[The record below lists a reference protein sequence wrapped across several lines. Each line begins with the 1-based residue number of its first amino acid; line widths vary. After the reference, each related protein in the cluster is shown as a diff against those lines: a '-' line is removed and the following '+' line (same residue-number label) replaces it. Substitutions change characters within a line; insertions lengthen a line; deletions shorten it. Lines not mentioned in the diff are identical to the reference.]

1 MMNLTIVIVKN
12 YFLMG
17 VFSEIVSIFTRKKVP
32 SMSLIIPAYNEGT
45 RIGEAFGFTMHVKP
59 RDEKAQDIKKN
70 WDKNKKIGC

>member
-45 RIGEAFGFTMHVKP
+45 RIG
-59 RDEKAQDIKKN
+59 
-70 WDKNKKIGC
+70 